1 MTILPMNQLLRV
13 RETLVSINLAYHSL
27 ISLPEEF
34 FHLRALKVI
43 NLKANCL
50 LALPP
55 SIAKL
60 TSLQEL
66 DVSWNLLEALP
77 VQLAELAGSLKT
89 LKLCCRASTGTSI
102 YSRCWETLTGFAGQC
117 GCGCTANVV
126 RSAQTGVDES
136 IDALANGEAN
146 VSK

>member
-13 RETLVSINLAYHSL
+13 RETLISINLAYHSL

-89 LKLCCRASTGTSI
+89 LKLHSGDAITGSAASVFALLLKNLTEI
-102 YSRCWETLTGFAGQC
+102 LKNICSRL
-117 GCGCTANVV
+117 NK
-126 RSAQTGVDES
+126 
-136 IDALANGEAN
+136 L
-146 VSK
+146 